1 MQSVYKH
8 SPDRTK
14 KEVNTII
21 TDFELEFTKPIIL
34 DKVLPILATLPE
46 IFDDNNVEEIKNFLH
61 VIGGEKILKSVDHL
75 GKDITQKIENTFTFI
90 SGIEHFISNN
100 FKNLNLSSRKKE
112 VSNRLEE
119 KEGSAIMPLV
129 YLEKVKG
136 KPIQKNKHWNL
147 DLSFSGKV
155 NYLDTTIR
163 HFKEVKL
170 PYMIIPA
177 LHAELGGLFSHK
189 PLSSARLKTDIIDVE
204 GLCREF
210 FRFTESFSG
219 EFVLEGLIP
228 RALLRLVLQDHSQY
242 TLRLFNTDSH
252 HLSGNFVG
260 KNTQKE
266 MCLNVEDLKIQGKTS
281 QIQGKMEAKLIYKGK
296 EERLPVEAILSLLQ
310 GRTWGEVEAESEVS
324 FIILEKSYLD
334 GWSVNLNAQHPD
346 LLGEMEA
353 ELNFSKLFCHGQ
365 AKLVSDPGTNYF
377 QSYQTCMEFSGEYGA
392 KKAGFNENKT
402 SLEASLQNGFVNGR
416 IQFRSAKLLKLELD
430 GMVDID
436 SILKWKHPAIPELDI
451 QSDTLQAMVF
461 GKLQYHLETLLNF
474 DKHNF
479 MKGNIR
485 NSSFGFEARKVNIQL
500 NRYTI
505 DFPSSLLL
513 TAMVKE
519 GKLDSTGLGNL
530 NLELVWDL
538 EEQIPI
544 LRKEKESIPL
554 FYKKPRKGRVNLL
567 IGTGGKL
574 DIVSESKG
582 MFDGQIFSAILY
594 PEEKFDRWL
603 DTLENPIVGKHFHKL
618 SSFFSKKTG
627 ELIYELRK
635 IATLLRKA
643 FKRENVTEAGD
654 IIPYKNLIRVF
665 TRFSGRKDLEKD
677 FKTLLQQLLAGRGL
691 SKSLSKSIFKRL
703 RPETYKEYKN
713 EIHKIINILST
724 LVEPILLNREKRKRK
739 LSITEESDF
748 SAYLSAN
755 EIYASLEEDRW
766 TEEFHEKLENIAH
779 YLRISQ
785 LEWILKQNPYR
796 SSSTLAR
803 HLLNVYNL
811 KQRIHLA
818 REQFGGLAYL
828 PQEIYINFFLSDLS
842 EILSLQD
849 LRPENKRRGFIR
861 KGYIGPSEAAILLQ
875 AILSSPFEG
884 RNVQLNLK
892 YLFELISR
900 KEEKF
905 LQFTLIEL
913 SDESVRVLT
922 QLLYRLFNFRQ
933 DILKEKLDFREIFER
948 GLGLQIPIKKEI
960 ENTISKSYYQQL
972 SKLATKILK
981 NREEYDLIKKYIQI
995 YKYSEYPITISP
1007 EAANL
1012 EKEAIDSIAEADT
1025 YAAKLSFNH
1034 RSEEKESAAIK
1045 LYEKSFKT
1053 CKTSRLESQSVP
1065 ISLV

>member
-1 MQSVYKH
+1 
-8 SPDRTK
+8 
-14 KEVNTII
+14 
-21 TDFELEFTKPIIL
+21 
-34 DKVLPILATLPE
+34 
-46 IFDDNNVEEIKNFLH
+46 
-61 VIGGEKILKSVDHL
+61 
-75 GKDITQKIENTFTFI
+75 
-90 SGIEHFISNN
+90 
-100 FKNLNLSSRKKE
+100 
-112 VSNRLEE
+112 
-119 KEGSAIMPLV
+119 
-129 YLEKVKG
+129 
-136 KPIQKNKHWNL
+136 
-147 DLSFSGKV
+147 
-155 NYLDTTIR
+155 
-163 HFKEVKL
+163 
-170 PYMIIPA
+170 
-177 LHAELGGLFSHK
+177 
-189 PLSSARLKTDIIDVE
+189 
-204 GLCREF
+204 
-210 FRFTESFSG
+210 
-219 EFVLEGLIP
+219 
-228 RALLRLVLQDHSQY
+228 
-242 TLRLFNTDSH
+242 
-252 HLSGNFVG
+252 
-260 KNTQKE
+260 
-266 MCLNVEDLKIQGKTS
+266 
-281 QIQGKMEAKLIYKGK
+281 
-296 EERLPVEAILSLLQ
+296 
-310 GRTWGEVEAESEVS
+310 
-324 FIILEKSYLD
+324 
-334 GWSVNLNAQHPD
+334 
-346 LLGEMEA
+346 
-353 ELNFSKLFCHGQ
+353 
-365 AKLVSDPGTNYF
+365 
-377 QSYQTCMEFSGEYGA
+377 
-392 KKAGFNENKT
+392 
-402 SLEASLQNGFVNGR
+402 
-416 IQFRSAKLLKLELD
+416 
-430 GMVDID
+430 
-436 SILKWKHPAIPELDI
+436 
-451 QSDTLQAMVF
+451 
-461 GKLQYHLETLLNF
+461 
-474 DKHNF
+474 
-479 MKGNIR
+479 
-485 NSSFGFEARKVNIQL
+485 
-500 NRYTI
+500 
-505 DFPSSLLL
+505 
-513 TAMVKE
+513 
-519 GKLDSTGLGNL
+519 
-530 NLELVWDL
+530 
-538 EEQIPI
+538 
-544 LRKEKESIPL
+544 
-554 FYKKPRKGRVNLL
+554 
-567 IGTGGKL
+567 
-574 DIVSESKG
+574 
-582 MFDGQIFSAILY
+582 
-594 PEEKFDRWL
+594 
-603 DTLENPIVGKHFHKL
+603 
-618 SSFFSKKTG
+618 
-627 ELIYELRK
+627 
-635 IATLLRKA
+635 
-643 FKRENVTEAGD
+643 
-654 IIPYKNLIRVF
+654 
-665 TRFSGRKDLEKD
+665 
-677 FKTLLQQLLAGRGL
+677 
-691 SKSLSKSIFKRL
+691 
-703 RPETYKEYKN
+703 KN

-1053 CKTSRLESQSVP
+1053 CTKLLDLNPRAFQLAWFKKFWHRNHEALVILTVVRNYQKNIDSVRNWLHVQSGKSSFHNEQVLLETIIDVLYKKNKDKETLKNDPLVRLLIDPAPGKYDFSIVSCMGIITYGSEGTE
-1065 ISLV
+1065 L